1 MKNIAHFTDL
11 KQVNLEIN
19 ERATIKPAI
28 KKLAELRGG
37 RQAILEQYTGI
48 YTDEVLSEM
57 LEDYHQQKL
66 SEITTELG
74 AYDEY
79 SQSLV
84 AKANMYINKLE
95 SSMQKSADPTA
106 EYELQ
111 QHNYLVNKLKNTL
124 FTVFTGANPSMNE
137 LNSILKQTEYDKRYA
152 QALIQL
158 QSMLTSNIDSN
169 NQISNGLKQ
178 NLRIN
183 LADKM
188 QEVHMRVLPVDYQT
202 VQEIKNNI
210 NNNIGLVTGQL
221 HQFDLLHNMD

>member
-19 ERATIKPAI
+19 ERATIKPVI

-95 SSMQKSADPTA
+95 SSMQKSADPTT

-178 NLRIN
+178 NLRIS